1 MMKCL
6 LIMMTVFVW
15 AAPTSA
21 ATDER
26 KLTAMFDEVCQELD
40 ISKPL
45 VMAIARVESGIYPWV
60 LNIQGRS
67 YRFANKAEALARAQV
82 AWAAGQS
89 FDVGIMQVNRWW
101 LSRYSISLE
110 AALDPLANIYLGGW
124 ILKQEFRRHK
134 DLRKAVGAYH
144 SPNPQRARRYAD
156 QVLKALEQ
164 APAVEPQSVKKI
176 AAPAASSHQ
185 NATPSTAPRT
195 MKAAGATPMK
205 VRSK

>member
-6 LIMMTVFVW
+6 LIMMTAFLW

-21 ATDER
+21 ATDELR
-26 KLTAMFDEVCQELD
+26 LTAMFDEVCQEME

-45 VMAIARVESGIYPWV
+45 VMSIARVESGIHPWV

-67 YRFANKAEALARAQV
+67 YRFASKAEALARAQV

-89 FDVGIMQVNRWW
+89 FDVGVMQVNRWW
-101 LSRYSISLE
+101 LSRYNISLE

-124 ILKQEFRRHK
+124 ILKQELRRHK

-156 QVLKALEQ
+156 QVLKALGEN
-164 APAVEPQSVKKI
+164 PVVTPQPVKKVI
-176 AAPAASSHQ
+176 TPVASSHQ
-185 NATPSTAPRT
+185 TATPSTASRT